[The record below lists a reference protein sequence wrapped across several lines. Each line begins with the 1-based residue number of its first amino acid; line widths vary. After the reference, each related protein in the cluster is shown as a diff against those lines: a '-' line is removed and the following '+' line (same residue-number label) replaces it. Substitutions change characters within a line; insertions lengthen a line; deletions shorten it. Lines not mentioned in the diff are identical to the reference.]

1 MGSLNDPLTY
11 QRGLVYVAQIN
22 GRKLGLFRI
31 PTTIFYCCQYTSM
44 YIVCCTIVVH
54 FYVKFSC
61 HLCKEKC
68 NFAILWQ
75 TFQQMSKLSS
85 ARGGG
90 WSQIGQFSRCGR
102 SDWCASEDNGRIEKR
117 FLWYMLNVKG
127 LSRFVRM
134 IRVSRNSLLLQLIIS
149 IKVPDS
155 TRHIRYAPQINL

>member
-1 MGSLNDPLTY
+1 MSRKSMGESLAY
-11 QRGLVYVAQIN
+11 FEFRQRFFIVANI
-22 GRKLGLFRI
+22 RVCILF
-31 PTTIFYCCQYTSM
+31 
-44 YIVCCTIVVH
+44 CCTIVVH

-102 SDWCASEDNGRIEKR
+102 SDWCASEDNGWIEKR
-117 FLWYMLNVKG
+117 FLCYTMLNVKG

-134 IRVSRNSLLLQLIIS
+134 IKVSRNSLLLQLIIS

-155 TRHIRYAPQINL
+155 TRHIRYAPQMNL